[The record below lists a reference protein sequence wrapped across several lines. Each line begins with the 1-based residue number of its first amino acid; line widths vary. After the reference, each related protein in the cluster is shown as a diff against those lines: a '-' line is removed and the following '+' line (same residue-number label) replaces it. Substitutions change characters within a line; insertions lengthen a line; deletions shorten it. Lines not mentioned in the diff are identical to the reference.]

1 MLKNRKKF
9 KVDKNK
15 FNMQMCLRP
24 FDNIVSRLER
34 RNPISWSM
42 DCISGTG
49 SILGSLLRSIHTSL
63 LPQNPLVSNIVEHL
77 IACAIYDALKESIGD
92 IIKIVL
98 FKKYDEKRVSDAIEE
113 LINRHEKI
121 RKDFLKE
128 YFGFLYENNWDIT
141 IGVLRSKFGVEEV
154 KRKCPSVGR
163 GDLIPVEEWDCEAA
177 RRMSSLQGFNALSDP
192 KIKKEFFEGLNVIE
206 RCILLIPP
214 LHIVVKAYPNVL
226 KKLTDLNIISTGCSE
241 FSEAVKDDLGRRD
254 SVVLGGFVPSGISEL
269 IHYAENTTIRF
280 GRKDGNSFKEIPPK
294 ELYKVR
300 EELKVGEPSGIDWV
314 IYDKEDNEALIT
326 RDREK
331 GITGVIL
338 HYRNYPRDD
347 LIDKECIKMQ
357 KKYIGEYVEI
367 KLDLERMCCALMGAG
382 ADGTVLAPTLLLCP
396 ELWFKGKNRD
406 KFEDV
411 KGKEF
416 EAAIEIKYKKNNNN
430 TPKAENIEK
439 IEVKKVKKIVK

>member
-9 KVDKNK
+9 KIDKNK

-34 RNPISWSM
+34 RNPISWIM
-42 DCISGTG
+42 DCIVGNG
-49 SILGSLLRSIHTSL
+49 SILDSFLNSIDLSILQNKAYWDMLRGLIVSFAAYAAQRLLERYGGEKL
-63 LPQNPLVSNIVEHL
+63 LN
-77 IACAIYDALKESIGD
+77 
-92 IIKIVL
+92 
-98 FKKYDEKRVSDAIEE
+98 AIEE
-113 LINRHEKI
+113 LISRHEKI
-121 RKDFLKE
+121 KKDFLRE
-128 YFGFLYENNWDIT
+128 YFRFLYGDNWDTT
-141 IGVLRSKFGVEEV
+141 IGVLRSKFGIEEV
-154 KRKCPSVGR
+154 KGKYSI
-163 GDLIPVEEWDCEAA
+163 DLIPVEEWDCEAA
-177 RRMSSLQGFNALSDP
+177 RRVASLQGFNALSE
-192 KIKKEFFEGLNVIE
+192 IKNELFERLSITE
-206 RCILLIPP
+206 ILYLFILPP
-214 LHIVVKAYPNVL
+214 DRIVKDHSNIL
-226 KKLTDLNIISTGCSE
+226 KKLTDLEITSTGCSE
-241 FSEAVKDDLGRRD
+241 FSEFVKDDLGRRD

-326 RDREK
+326 RSREK

-338 HYRNYPRDD
+338 HYRSYPRDD

-367 KLDLERMCCALMGAG
+367 KLDSKRMCCALMGAG

-396 ELWFKGKNRD
+396 KLWFKSKNRD

-416 EAAIEIKYKKNNNN
+416 EAAIEIKYKKNSNN